1 MLYVDL
7 TLLYNGGK
15 PSTVKDKYIK
25 GESENFF
32 FVVYGNISIKSLPNS
47 KRKVSFEKKI
57 SSKGGSRRGEVI
69 REKNKSVYA

>member
-25 GESENFF
+25 GEL
-32 FVVYGNISIKSLPNS
+32 VKSQDNGDKD
-47 KRKVSFEKKI
+47 KRSHI
-57 SSKGGSRRGEVI
+57 DP
-69 REKNKSVYA
+69 Y